1 MKVNLPGHDFLRTSG
16 GSSPDSWSNFWK
28 SCFCLF
34 FRAWWSLILFR
45 IASLAPFFESNLI
58 SRFSSNNSSSSLS
71 YLSPR
76 RASRNFDF
84 NDLRVESLAKYR
96 LRSSSIFYQPFPQKK
111 RNWYLKNFWT
121 LWQKSK
127 VLVQFDLRDLLFAV
141 TFVASP
147 AEGRYFSFVE
157 FLLRIVEVQAVD
169 FQGIEASHFDFPF
182 RCHRDYFR
190 TYFAMAVVFC
200 P

>member
-34 FRAWWSLILFR
+34 FRTWWSLILFR

-96 LRSSSIFYQPFPQKK
+96 LRSSSIFYQPFPQKNETDTWK
-111 RNWYLKNFWT
+111 IFEHFGRNQKFWSNLIFEISYL
-121 LWQKSK
+121 L
-127 VLVQFDLRDLLFAV
+127 
-141 TFVASP
+141 
-147 AEGRYFSFVE
+147 
-157 FLLRIVEVQAVD
+157 
-169 FQGIEASHFDFPF
+169 
-182 RCHRDYFR
+182 
-190 TYFAMAVVFC
+190 
-200 P
+200 